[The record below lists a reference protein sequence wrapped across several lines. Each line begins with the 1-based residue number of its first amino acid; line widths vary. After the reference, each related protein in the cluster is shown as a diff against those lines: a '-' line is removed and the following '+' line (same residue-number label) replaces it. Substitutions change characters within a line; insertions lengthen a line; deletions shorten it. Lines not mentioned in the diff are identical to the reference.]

1 MSVVFLN
8 NTYYFRCFSL
18 GNQREALL
26 CLGRCARFAWPA
38 GGATSTYPMMLLS
51 QRVPFGQYFF
61 GHTKMACGTLF
72 LNFGHQILP
81 IFSQAYMFSLTLYW
95 RLHFGVTITSC
106 GFCLFNCFFFSFL
119 HEAPKPQAGVVI
131 SLRCIPQKS
140 VSYFMLLI
148 CLI

>member
-1 MSVVFLN
+1 MVVSFLN
-8 NTYYFRCFSL
+8 ITYYFRCFSL

-81 IFSQAYMFSLTLYW
+81 IFSQAYIFLRRFTGASIFGSSGPRRSQRKDTAPGSQAAVSSLLPLC
-95 RLHFGVTITSC
+95 RCCSCAPFGTRAARRVAERT
-106 GFCLFNCFFFSFL
+106 
-119 HEAPKPQAGVVI
+119 
-131 SLRCIPQKS
+131 
-140 VSYFMLLI
+140 
-148 CLI
+148 